1 MKSTTRDTQ
10 GSAPPPTTTA
20 AAGPGRAPP
29 ASAAPRRRAI
39 ITSAL
44 PYANGEIHLGHV
56 ASTYLPAD
64 VTCRYLRMAGTEA
77 YYVCASDDFGTPIL
91 IQSEK
96 EGVTPQEYVAG
107 WNRRDREDFEA
118 FGIRFD
124 CFSQT
129 SSERN
134 VAFVQD
140 VFARLDGAGHIFE
153 QDVVQFYCEYDS
165 KFLPD
170 RYVRGTCPYCGAPD
184 QYSDLCEACGRVPEE
199 ISDPKCSICGA
210 APTKRRSTHAFFRL
224 SSFAGPLSSWLE
236 GNENLQADVKR
247 YVQNW
252 ITSGLSDWD
261 ITRDIPW
268 GVPVPPRRDGDGGGA
283 PRVFYGWFDNHL
295 AYISSAMEFLESR
308 GINGKEFWNSADIYH
323 FIGKDIVYHH
333 YLFLPAMRL
342 GINSEFK
349 LPDYVPT
356 RGHLTLQSKK
366 ISKSRNWYIGLRE
379 FLQHYPADYLRY
391 YLVAINPYSQDD
403 LNFDWDEFAARINAE
418 LIGNLGNLVNRAL
431 GFTAKKFGGVVP
443 EPGPFDDMDEE
454 AASRIAGLAAETRVL
469 MDQNHLDRAL
479 KKIMAFSSHFNQYF
493 QHKEPWKAVPKQGSE
508 GAADAAAA
516 AAGSMQSAQTCMY
529 LSINAVR
536 SIAVMV
542 HPFLPESAMRIWG
555 QLGLDG
561 SPEDSAWDGASDMLI
576 KPGHRLGSVSPL
588 FARVEDDEIKRH
600 KEQLGRFDDDG
611 DDDNSTTDPAT
622 DSGGNRGGKDG
633 NHAREPQ

>member
-1 MKSTTRDTQ
+1 MHGNQTRRDTTRQ
-10 GSAPPPTTTA
+10 SAP
-20 AAGPGRAPP
+20 
-29 ASAAPRRRAI
+29 APRRRAV

-140 VFARLDGAGHIFE
+140 VFAKLDEAGHIFE

-224 SSFAGPLSSWLE
+224 SSFAGELSSWLE
-236 GNENLQADVKR
+236 GNGNLQTDVKR

-268 GVPVPPRRDGDGGGA
+268 GVPVPPRRTVVDDGAA

-308 GINGKEFWNSADIYH
+308 GIDGKEFWNSADIYH

-403 LNFDWDEFAARINAE
+403 LNFDWDEFASRINAE

-431 GFTAKKFGGVVP
+431 GFTAKKFGGTVP
-443 EPGPFDDMDEE
+443 EPGPFDNLDEE
-454 AASRIAGLAAETRVL
+454 AASRIAGLAAETPGA
-469 MDQNHLDRAL
+469 DGP
-479 KKIMAFSSHFNQYF
+479 
-493 QHKEPWKAVPKQGSE
+493 EPP
-508 GAADAAAA
+508 
-516 AAGSMQSAQTCMY
+516 
-529 LSINAVR
+529 
-536 SIAVMV
+536 
-542 HPFLPESAMRIWG
+542 
-555 QLGLDG
+555 
-561 SPEDSAWDGASDMLI
+561 
-576 KPGHRLGSVSPL
+576 
-588 FARVEDDEIKRH
+588 
-600 KEQLGRFDDDG
+600 
-611 DDDNSTTDPAT
+611 
-622 DSGGNRGGKDG
+622 
-633 NHAREPQ
+633 